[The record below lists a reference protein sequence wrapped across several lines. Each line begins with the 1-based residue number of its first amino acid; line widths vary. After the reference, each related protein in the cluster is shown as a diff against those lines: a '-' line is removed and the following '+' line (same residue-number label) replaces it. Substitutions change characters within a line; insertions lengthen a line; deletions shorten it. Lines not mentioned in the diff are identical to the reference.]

1 MPFLT
6 GWAMVGLMTG
16 SCRAPRGPIA
26 LCCVVGLV
34 LLSLLVA
41 GPSYADD
48 QTAPRPLSAGHAWTP
63 DKGGDRMPSLPP
75 QASSGREHHVL
86 SLWPPLRGARHA
98 EAAHLPLLPAP
109 GSDAAAIRDPQQVGH
124 RTAGSRSPPLI

>member
-1 MPFLT
+1 M
-6 GWAMVGLMTG
+6 
-16 SCRAPRGPIA
+16 PRGPIA

-41 GPSYADD
+41 GPSYADG
-48 QTAPRPLSAGHAWTP
+48 QATAHPLSAGHEWTP

-75 QASSGREHHVL
+75 QVSSGREHL
-86 SLWPPLRGARHA
+86 TLTLWPPPRGGRHLQ
-98 EAAHLPLLPAP
+98 AAHLALLPAP
-109 GSDAAAIRDPQQVGH
+109 GPDAAAIRDPQQVGH

>member
-1 MPFLT
+1 
-6 GWAMVGLMTG
+6 MTG
-16 SCRAPRGPIA
+16 PWRTTRGPIA

-48 QTAPRPLSAGHAWTP
+48 QTSAHPFSSGHEWNP

-86 SLWPPLRGARHA
+86 SLWPPLRGMRHA
-98 EAAHLPLLPAP
+98 EAAHLTLLPAP
-109 GSDAAAIRDPQQVGH
+109 GTDAAAIRDPQQIGH